1 MGLPL
6 AVSAALGLT
15 SSALGAYDMF
25 KAGQQRAE
33 ADKAATKFGK
43 ELEKIAEQQQIVDM
57 PLPSRGAELE
67 RQAAEQAMATGV
79 AAAQVAGPEGV
90 IGLVP
95 QLEQQRR
102 KQDLQT
108 AARLER
114 LEFDRNRAAERM
126 RREGVGMMAGLQSQR
141 LAGAGMARAEAERRR
156 LAGMQSIVGGL
167 GQAAELYLESQPL
180 YGDDTT
186 DKKDTAPAIMAGQT
200 TASPFEGQRPTV
212 LAAPSGPVQTAQ
224 LGPLGMGSG
233 FDTSPVT
240 SGTPVTAPIGFIEG
254 TKMPW
259 GLCLLHLLVCVLISL
274 SRRLRVYCWVNSE
287 TRPAK
292 ISYQSG

>member
-1 MGLPL
+1 MALPL

-25 KAGQQRAE
+25 KAGQQRAQ

-108 AARLER
+108 ASRLER
-114 LEFDRNRAAERM
+114 LEFDRNRDAERM
-126 RREGVGMMAGLQSQR
+126 RREGVNMMAGLQSQR
-141 LAGAGMARAEAERRR
+141 LAGSGMARAEAERRR
-156 LAGMQSIVGGL
+156 LAGMQSILGGL
-167 GQAAELYLESQPL
+167 GQGAELYLESQPL
-180 YGDDTT
+180 YDD
-186 DKKDTAPAIMAGQT
+186 AT
-200 TASPFEGQRPTV
+200 TARKEARAARKQMRADQRDLTPMSMATTGFQPMEAAMPPRTV
-212 LAAPSGPVQTAQ
+212 QAEYVGAGP
-224 LGPLGMGSG
+224 
-233 FDTSPVT
+233 
-240 SGTPVTAPIGFIEG
+240 
-254 TKMPW
+254 
-259 GLCLLHLLVCVLISL
+259 SL
-274 SRRLRVYCWVNSE
+274 SPLDPQPFYMPE
-287 TRPAK
+287 
-292 ISYQSG
+292 YSGLPLSPQPIQPMGFTDYFYTPGVGIPMTPRNTF

>member
-1 MGLPL
+1 MAVLPL

-15 SSALGAYDMF
+15 SSALGAYDRF
-25 KAGQQRAE
+25 KAGQQQAE

-126 RREGVGMMAGLQSQR
+126 RREGVSMMAGLQSQR

-180 YGDDTT
+180 YDD
-186 DKKDTAPAIMAGQT
+186 AT
-200 TASPFEGQRPTV
+200 TARKQARAERKADKRDLTPMSMATTGFQPMEALTPVRPMQGEYV
-212 LAAPSGPVQTAQ
+212 GSGPLTQQQFLNQPQSPYMPPYSAP
-224 LGPLGMGSG
+224 PLSPQPIQPMGFTDYFYTPGVGM
-233 FDTSPVT
+233 PI
-240 SGTPVTAPIGFIEG
+240 TPRNTF
-254 TKMPW
+254 
-259 GLCLLHLLVCVLISL
+259 
-274 SRRLRVYCWVNSE
+274 
-287 TRPAK
+287 
-292 ISYQSG
+292 